1 MQRGLV
7 IDLFA
12 GGGGASVGIEAAL
25 GRPIDVA
32 INHSPTALAVHAA
45 NHPHTRHLTSDI
57 WEVQPEAVVAGRHVD
72 VLWASPDCTHHS
84 VAKAGKPRDA
94 GIRSL
99 AWVVVDWARRVQPA
113 VIFLENVPEFASW
126 GPLTDAGAP
135 DKARAGETF
144 HDWRRALE
152 QLGYVVDFRVLDA
165 SRFGA
170 PTKRRRLFLVA
181 RRDGRPIAWP
191 APTHGPGLRPVRT
204 AAECIDWT
212 LPCPSIFE
220 RARPLADNT
229 LRRVAEGLRR
239 FVLQSPKPFIV
250 PTPGGLGAPT
260 LIQTSY
266 GERRGQKPRCLDLFE
281 PLGTVV
287 AQGVKHA
294 LVTAF
299 LAKHYGG
306 VVGQGVE
313 AAMSTVTAKDH
324 HSLVTAELWPQEAA
338 NRTPPAQRCAAFLA
352 AYYGADA
359 AGQSLDAPLR
369 TITTK
374 DRLALVLVE
383 GVPHAIVDIG
393 LRMLEPAELLKAQ
406 FGRFAADYDLR
417 RAGTKTTQVRLIGN
431 SVCPEVAEALVR
443 ANCATGADVAVAA

>member
-32 INHSPTALAVHAA
+32 INHSPTALAVHAD
-45 NHPHTRHLTSDI
+45 NHPHTKHLTSDI
-57 WEVQPEAVVAGRHVD
+57 WEVKPEAVVGDRPVD

-84 VAKAGKPRDA
+84 VAKAGKPRDG

-99 AWVVVDWARRVQPA
+99 AWVVVEWARRVKPS

-126 GPLTDAGAP
+126 GPLTDAGNP

-144 HDWRRALE
+144 QDWKRALE
-152 QLGYVVDFRVLDA
+152 QLGYVVDSRVLDA

-181 RRDGRPIAWP
+181 RNDGRRITWP
-191 APTHGPGLRPVRT
+191 TPTHGPGLKPVRT
-204 AAECIDWT
+204 AAECIDWSI
-212 LPCPSIFE
+212 PCPSIFE

-229 LRRVAEGLRR
+229 LRRVAEGIRR
-239 FVLQSPKPFIV
+239 FVLNSPSPFIV
-250 PTPGGLGAPT
+250 PAGVGPTAPT

-266 GERRGQKPRCLDLFE
+266 GERAGQKPRCLDLFE

-306 VVGQGVE
+306 VVGTSVE
-313 AAMSTVTAKDH
+313 ASMSTVTATDH
-324 HSLVTAELWPQEAA
+324 HSLVTAQLWPEFEAKGE
-338 NRTPPAQRCAAFLA
+338 PPAQRCAAFLA
-352 AYYGADA
+352 AYYGADV
-359 AGQSLDAPLR
+359 AGQQVDAPLR

-374 DRLALVLVE
+374 DRLALVLVA

-406 FGRFAADYDLR
+406 FGRFAETYDLK

-431 SVCPEVAEALVR
+431 SVCPEVAEVLVR
-443 ANCATGADVAVAA
+443 ANCVEAEALPAAA